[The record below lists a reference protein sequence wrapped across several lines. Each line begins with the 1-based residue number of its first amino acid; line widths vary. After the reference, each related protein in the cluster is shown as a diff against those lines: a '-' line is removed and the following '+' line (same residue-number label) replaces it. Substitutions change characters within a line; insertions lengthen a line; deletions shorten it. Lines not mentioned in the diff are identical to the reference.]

1 MTAPYS
7 YKNTIAKAAALA
19 SGTRL
24 SELYSMCENQET
36 VSTKKLLTIV
46 EKMHDDSKLDAIHF
60 RALADKLQSTQSQ
73 WQPIETAPKN
83 QNILLGLFNNHN
95 KWRTMRGSW
104 FSKEEI
110 DEYWENPEDFEAGW
124 YEVSVEADDTP
135 NCWPTA
141 PSHWMPLPEPPT
153 KEI

>member
-1 MTAPYS
+1 MTFDEWWEDNARYTADVLFPP
-7 YKNTIAKAAALA
+7 KERNCKKRLANKAWQAA
-19 SGTRL
+19 
-24 SELYSMCENQET
+24 QP
-36 VSTKKLLTIV
+36 
-46 EKMHDDSKLDAIHF
+46 
-60 RALADKLQSTQSQ
+60 Q